1 MLFFRYGG
9 ANMSE
14 NTNSVK
20 PTSIRIPDDLKKEL
34 EKIASSQSRS
44 FNNLVNIVLREYVSN
59 HSES

>member
-1 MLFFRYGG
+1 M
-9 ANMSE
+9 NE

-59 HSES
+59 HSED

>member
-1 MLFFRYGG
+1 
-9 ANMSE
+9 MSE

-59 HSES
+59 HSKKKHPAE

>member
-1 MLFFRYGG
+1 
-9 ANMSE
+9 MSE

-34 EKIASSQSRS
+34 EEIASSQSRS

-59 HSES
+59 HSEN